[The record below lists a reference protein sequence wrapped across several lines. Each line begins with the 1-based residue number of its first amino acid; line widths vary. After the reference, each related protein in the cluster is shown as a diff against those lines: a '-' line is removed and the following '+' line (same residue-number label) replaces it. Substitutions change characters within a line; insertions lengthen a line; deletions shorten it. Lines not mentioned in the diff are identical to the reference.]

1 MFYKKIKEN
10 KMKKII
16 MFIALAMTLS
26 IGAETVTFTG
36 AYHSDERKAKA
47 EDRKG
52 FVGGCIYNGKASNGK
67 LIKVYTQEVCPTQKT
82 SKVRTKGT
90 FVCEV
95 TCDQCENGR
104 KQEYLMYEGTCK
116 ESD

>member
-1 MFYKKIKEN
+1 
-10 KMKKII
+10 
-16 MFIALAMTLS
+16 MTLS
-26 IGAETVTFTG
+26 IGAESVTFTG
-36 AYHSDERKAKA
+36 VYHSDERKAKA
-47 EDRKG
+47 EGRKG
-52 FVGGCIYNGKASNGK
+52 FVGGCVYNGKASNGK
-67 LIKVYTQEVCPTQKT
+67 LIKVYTKEACGADQRSKT
-82 SKVRTKGT
+82 KKT

>member
-1 MFYKKIKEN
+1 
-10 KMKKII
+10 MKKFL
-16 MFIALAMTLS
+16 MLFSLVCAVSLM
-26 IGAETVTFTG
+26 AETVTFEG
-36 AYHSDERKAKA
+36 VYHADERKAKA
-47 EDRKG
+47 EGRKG

-67 LIKVYTQEVCPTQKT
+67 LIKVYTREACLT
-82 SKVRTKGT
+82 KVSNKDRVKGF

-95 TCDQCENGR
+95 VCDQCENGR